1 MPSAHFPSYF
11 CPFSSFCNRDHC
23 HLVEIFTTWIGIG
36 LVTVRTHLESRLS
49 GSMGRVI
56 SLSSIRPSVYFCLH
70 RWCAASSVSAVRHIE
85 PPPDPSILE
94 SHQGK
99 SSQLSLPLH
108 ADPPLHFY
116 QLETGSQGPLAYT
129 SASRKTPPPFSFS
142 PSYCNINICRSAAIS
157 LALPFKGTGL
167 IPKDEFHLIF
177 INESI

>member
-1 MPSAHFPSYF
+1 MLISPPIFVRSLQ
-11 CPFSSFCNRDHC
+11 FCNGDHC

-99 SSQLSLPLH
+99 NSSSPSPFKLTLLSTFISWRQEARALWPTQAQAGKQPLPLSFL
-108 ADPPLHFY
+108 PP
-116 QLETGSQGPLAYT
+116 TAT
-129 SASRKTPPPFSFS
+129 
-142 PSYCNINICRSAAIS
+142 
-157 LALPFKGTGL
+157 
-167 IPKDEFHLIF
+167 
-177 INESI
+177 